1 MQDAIENPAS
11 LILPSSIAVGYKYD
25 WLYNSTSN
33 LWSYSSE
40 GLKTIYD
47 PCPFGYKVPDS
58 EIQALFSGATYD
70 SFITGNGAT
79 ISNGDNTIRIYL
91 LYSTSLGRDVGLYVN
106 QGSTNVFFPFA
117 GFKGVDRG
125 MSSLTCA
132 WKHVGAKGDYM
143 SSSVMS
149 SGHRSRVYLSS
160 ATSWTEIGADGTS
173 ADYSAGSH
181 YVLDETNRRTAGS
194 IRCVK
199 DDAFASISIELTPDQ
214 DSYVVGDYAQVSYQ
228 ILVNGVKDDLL
239 NKLDISVEY
248 EYEDSMGQPIIDKSV
263 DGSLPSGTLK
273 LSNEK
278 KGQFTLT
285 VREFT
290 SQPKYLKATLV
301 LKNAGVV
308 RASKSVLLL
317 LSNSSWDSYTR
328 YEGKGD
334 SPSGDGIQSGKA
346 IDTVNPFI
354 FTFKNSTSSFLRPH
368 ETYPWSLPPVIVNN
382 TDPSSD
388 FLKSCFFYFEDLN
401 NTTAEK
407 SPYKTVAACYF
418 KVIDPKSRAVYYL
431 KRTSYSWGYGISF
444 TTNKSEATLIYIC
457 SDWSGNTQDY
467 VDLIDS
473 DGNYLYYNR
482 GQKRLQF
489 DGSYA
494 YNLYQWYI
502 HKGIL

>member
-1 MQDAIENPAS
+1 MQ
-11 LILPSSIAVGYKYD
+11 VCK
-25 WLYNSTSN
+25 
-33 LWSYSSE
+33 
-40 GLKTIYD
+40 K
-47 PCPFGYKVPDS
+47 
-58 EIQALFSGATYD
+58 
-70 SFITGNGAT
+70 
-79 ISNGDNTIRIYL
+79 
-91 LYSTSLGRDVGLYVN
+91 
-106 QGSTNVFFPFA
+106 VFFPFA

-160 ATSWTEIGADGTS
+160 ATSWTETGADGTS
-173 ADYSAGSH
+173 ANYSAGSH

-199 DDAFASISIELTPDQ
+199 DDAFGSISIELTPDQ

-248 EYEDSMGQPIIDKSV
+248 EYEDYRGLRIDDKSV
-263 DGSLPSGTLK
+263 DGSLPYGTLP

-278 KGQFTLT
+278 TGQFILT
-285 VREFT
+285 VKNFT
-290 SQPKYLKATLV
+290 SQPKYLKVTLV
-301 LKNAGVV
+301 VKNADVV

-317 LSNSSWDSYTR
+317 LSNISWDSYTR
-328 YEGKGD
+328 YEGRGN
-334 SPSGDGIQSGKA
+334 SPAGNGIQSGQA
-346 IDTVNPFI
+346 IDTDNPFI
-354 FTFKNSTSSFLRPH
+354 FTFWRSTSSFLRPH
-368 ETYPWSLPPVIVNN
+368 ETYPWSLQPVIVNN
-382 TDPSSD
+382 TDPSSA

-401 NTTAEK
+401 NTTAVK
-407 SPYKTVAACYF
+407 SPYNTVASCYF
-418 KVIDPKSRAVYYL
+418 KVIDPESRSVYYL
-431 KRTSYSWGYGISF
+431 KRTSYPWGYGVSF
-444 TTNKSEATLIYIC
+444 TADKSEATLIYIC
-457 SDWSGNTQDY
+457 SDWGDNKPQDY

-473 DGNYLYYNR
+473 EGNYLYYNR

-489 DGSYA
+489 DGSFA
-494 YNLYQWYI
+494 NNLYQWYI

>member
-47 PCPFGYKVPDS
+47 PCPYGYKVPDS
-58 EIQALFSGATYD
+58 EIQALFSAATYA
-70 SFITGNGAT
+70 SSITDNGAT
-79 ISNGDNTIRIYL
+79 ISNGDNTIRTYL
-91 LYSTSLGRDVGLYVN
+91 LNSTSLGRSVGLYVN
-106 QGSTNVFFPFA
+106 QGSKNVFFPFA

-160 ATSWTEIGADGTS
+160 ATSWTETGADGGS
-173 ADYSAGSH
+173 ANYSASSH

-199 DDAFASISIELTPDQ
+199 DDAFGSISIELTPDQ
-214 DSYVVGDYAQVSYQ
+214 DSYVVGDYAQVS
-228 ILVNGVKDDLL
+228 
-239 NKLDISVEY
+239 
-248 EYEDSMGQPIIDKSV
+248 
-263 DGSLPSGTLK
+263 
-273 LSNEK
+273 
-278 KGQFTLT
+278 
-285 VREFT
+285 
-290 SQPKYLKATLV
+290 TLV
-301 LKNAGVV
+301 VKNAGVV

-317 LSNSSWDSYTR
+317 LSNISWDSYTR
-328 YEGKGD
+328 YEGRGN
-334 SPSGDGIQSGKA
+334 SSSGDGIQSGQA
-346 IDTVNPFI
+346 IDTKNPFI
-354 FTFKNSTSSFLRPH
+354 FTFKNSTSSFLRPD

-388 FLKSCFFYFEDLN
+388 FLESCFFYFEDLN

-431 KRTSYSWGYGISF
+431 KRTSYSWGYGVSF

-457 SDWSGNTQDY
+457 SDWGDNKPQDY

-473 DGNYLYYNR
+473 EGNYLYYNR

-489 DGSYA
+489 DGSFA
-494 YNLYQWYI
+494 NNLYQWYI
-502 HKGIL
+502 HKGIQ

>member
-47 PCPFGYKVPDS
+47 PCPYGYKVPDS
-58 EIQALFSGATYD
+58 EIQALFSAATYD
-70 SFITGNGAT
+70 SSITGNGAT
-79 ISNGDNTIRIYL
+79 ISNGDNTIRTYL
-91 LYSTSLGRDVGLYVN
+91 LNSASLGRDVGLYVS
-106 QGSTNVFFPFA
+106 QGSENVFFPFA

-160 ATSWTEIGADGTS
+160 ATSWKETGADGGT
-173 ADYSAGSH
+173 AEYSAGSH

-199 DDAFASISIELTPDQ
+199 DDAFGSISIELTPDQ
-214 DSYVVGDYAQVSYQ
+214 DSYVVGDYAQVS
-228 ILVNGVKDDLL
+228 
-239 NKLDISVEY
+239 
-248 EYEDSMGQPIIDKSV
+248 
-263 DGSLPSGTLK
+263 
-273 LSNEK
+273 
-278 KGQFTLT
+278 
-285 VREFT
+285 
-290 SQPKYLKATLV
+290 TLV
-301 LKNAGVV
+301 VKNAGVV

-317 LSNSSWDSYTR
+317 LSNISWDSYTR
-328 YEGKGD
+328 YEGRGN
-334 SPSGDGIQSGKA
+334 SSSGDGIQSGQA
-346 IDTVNPFI
+346 IDTKNPFI
-354 FTFKNSTSSFLRPH
+354 FTFKNSTSSFLRPD

-401 NTTAEK
+401 NTTAVK
-407 SPYKTVAACYF
+407 SPYNTVASCYF
-418 KVIDPKSRAVYYL
+418 KVIDPESRSVYYL
-431 KRTSYSWGYGISF
+431 KRTSYPWGYGVSF
-444 TTNKSEATLIYIC
+444 TTDKKEATLIYIC
-457 SDWSGNTQDY
+457 SDWKGTLQDY

-473 DGNYLYYNR
+473 DGNYLYYNS

-489 DGSYA
+489 DVLDASK
-494 YNLYQWYI
+494 LYQWYI
-502 HKGIL
+502 HKGNQ

>member
-47 PCPFGYKVPDS
+47 PCPYGYKVPDS
-58 EIQALFSGATYD
+58 EIQALFSAATYA
-70 SFITGNGAT
+70 SSITDNGAT
-79 ISNGDNTIRIYL
+79 ISNGDNTIRTYL
-91 LYSTSLGRDVGLYVN
+91 LNSTSLGRNVGLYVN
-106 QGSTNVFFPFA
+106 QGSKNVFFPFA

-160 ATSWTEIGADGTS
+160 ATSWTETGADGGS
-173 ADYSAGSH
+173 ANYSASSH

-199 DDAFASISIELTPDQ
+199 DDAFGSISIELTPDQ

-248 EYEDSMGQPIIDKSV
+248 EYEDYRGLPITDDKS
-263 DGSLPSGTLK
+263 SGTLP

-278 KGQFTLT
+278 TGQFTLT

-290 SQPKYLKATLV
+290 SRPKYLKATLV
-301 LKNAGVV
+301 LKNADVV

-317 LSNSSWDSYTR
+317 LSNSSWDSNTR
-328 YEGKGD
+328 YEGRGN
-334 SPSGDGIQSGKA
+334 SPEGNGSQSGQA
-346 IDTVNPFI
+346 IDTDNPFI
-354 FTFKNSTSSFLRPH
+354 FTFWRSTSSFLRPH
-368 ETYPWSLPPVIVNN
+368 ETYPWSLQPVIVNN
-382 TDPSSD
+382 TDPSSA

-401 NTTAEK
+401 NTDAVK
-407 SPYKTVAACYF
+407 SPYNTVASCYF
-418 KVIDPKSRAVYYL
+418 KVIDPKNRSVYYL
-431 KRTSYSWGYGISF
+431 KRTSYPWGDGVSF
-444 TTNKSEATLIYIC
+444 TANKSEATLIYIC
-457 SDWSGNTQDY
+457 SDWKGNPQDY

-473 DGNYLYYNR
+473 EGNYLYYNR

-489 DGSYA
+489 DGSFA
-494 YNLYQWYI
+494 NNLYQWYI
-502 HKGIL
+502 HKGIQ

>member
-47 PCPFGYKVPDS
+47 PCPYGYKVPDS
-58 EIQALFSGATYD
+58 EIQVLFAAATYD
-70 SFITGNGAT
+70 SSITGNGAT
-79 ISNGDNTIRIYL
+79 ISNGDNTIRTYFL
-91 LYSTSLGRDVGLYVN
+91 NSASLGRDVGLYVN
-106 QGSTNVFFPFA
+106 QGSKNVFFPFA

-160 ATSWTEIGADGTS
+160 ATSWTETGADGGT
-173 ADYSAGSH
+173 AEYSAGSH

-199 DDAFASISIELTPDQ
+199 DDAFGSISIELTPDQ
-214 DSYVVGDYAQVSYQ
+214 DSYVVGDYAQVS
-228 ILVNGVKDDLL
+228 
-239 NKLDISVEY
+239 
-248 EYEDSMGQPIIDKSV
+248 
-263 DGSLPSGTLK
+263 
-273 LSNEK
+273 
-278 KGQFTLT
+278 
-285 VREFT
+285 
-290 SQPKYLKATLV
+290 TLV
-301 LKNAGVV
+301 VKNAGVV

-317 LSNSSWDSYTR
+317 LSNISWDSYTR
-328 YEGKGD
+328 YEGRGN
-334 SPSGDGIQSGKA
+334 SSSGDGIQSGQA
-346 IDTVNPFI
+346 IDTKNPFI
-354 FTFKNSTSSFLRPH
+354 FTFKNSTSSFLRPD

-388 FLKSCFFYFEDLN
+388 FLESCFFYFEDLDYTLN
-401 NTTAEK
+401 NTAEVI
-407 SPYKTVAACYF
+407 SRYHTVASCYF
-418 KVIDPKSRAVYYL
+418 TVIDPESGYVYYL
-431 KRTSYSWGYGISF
+431 TWGDGVSF
-444 TTNKSEATLIYIC
+444 TAYKEKATRIYIC

-473 DGNYLYYNR
+473 DGNYLYYNS

-489 DGSYA
+489 DRSYA

-502 HKGIL
+502 HKGSL

>member
-1 MQDAIENPAS
+1 MQ
-11 LILPSSIAVGYKYD
+11 VCK
-25 WLYNSTSN
+25 
-33 LWSYSSE
+33 
-40 GLKTIYD
+40 
-47 PCPFGYKVPDS
+47 
-58 EIQALFSGATYD
+58 
-70 SFITGNGAT
+70 
-79 ISNGDNTIRIYL
+79 
-91 LYSTSLGRDVGLYVN
+91 
-106 QGSTNVFFPFA
+106 NVFFPFA

-160 ATSWTEIGADGTS
+160 ATSWKETGADGTS
-173 ADYSAGSH
+173 ANYSAGSH

-199 DDAFASISIELTPDQ
+199 DDAFGSISIELTPDQ

-248 EYEDSMGQPIIDKSV
+248 EYEDYRGLRITDDKSE
-263 DGSLPSGTLK
+263 DGFLPYGTLT

-278 KGQFTLT
+278 TGQFILT
-285 VREFT
+285 VKNFT

-301 LKNAGVV
+301 VKNADVV

-317 LSNSSWDSYTR
+317 LSNSSWDSNTR

-334 SPSGDGIQSGKA
+334 SPAGNGIQSGKA
-346 IDTVNPFI
+346 IDTDNPFI
-354 FTFKNSTSSFLRPH
+354 FTFKNSQISFLRPH
-368 ETYPWSLPPVIVNN
+368 ETDPWSLPPVIVDN
-382 TDPSSD
+382 TEPSLD
-388 FLKSCFFYFEDLN
+388 FLKSCVFYFEDLN
-401 NTTAEK
+401 NTTAAK
-407 SPYKTVAACYF
+407 SPYKTVASCYF
-418 KVIDPKSRAVYYL
+418 KVIDPKNRAVYYL
-431 KRTSYSWGYGISF
+431 KRTSYPWGYGVSF
-444 TTNKSEATLIYIC
+444 TTDKKEATLIYIC
-457 SDWSGNTQDY
+457 SDWKGTLQDY

-473 DGNYLYYNR
+473 DGNYLYYNS

-489 DGSYA
+489 DGSFA

-502 HKGIL
+502 HKGIQ

>member
-1 MQDAIENPAS
+1 MTMQ
-11 LILPSSIAVGYKYD
+11 VCK
-25 WLYNSTSN
+25 
-33 LWSYSSE
+33 
-40 GLKTIYD
+40 
-47 PCPFGYKVPDS
+47 
-58 EIQALFSGATYD
+58 
-70 SFITGNGAT
+70 
-79 ISNGDNTIRIYL
+79 
-91 LYSTSLGRDVGLYVN
+91 
-106 QGSTNVFFPFA
+106 NVFFPFA

-160 ATSWTEIGADGTS
+160 ATSWTETGADGTS
-173 ADYSAGSH
+173 ANYSAGSH

-199 DDAFASISIELTPDQ
+199 DDAFGSISIELTPDQ
-214 DSYVVGDYAQVSYQ
+214 DSYVVSDYAQVSYQ

-248 EYEDSMGQPIIDKSV
+248 EYEDYRGLPITDDKS
-263 DGSLPSGTLK
+263 SGTLP

-278 KGQFTLT
+278 TGQFTLT

-301 LKNAGVV
+301 VKNAGVV

-317 LSNSSWDSYTR
+317 LSNISWDSYTR
-328 YEGKGD
+328 YEGRGS
-334 SPSGDGIQSGKA
+334 SPAGNGIQSGQA
-346 IDTVNPFI
+346 IDTVNPFL
-354 FTFKNSTSSFLRPH
+354 FTFKNSTSSFLRPD
-368 ETYPWSLPPVIVNN
+368 ETDPWSLPPVIVNN
-382 TDPSSD
+382 TEPSSD

-401 NTTAEK
+401 NTTAVK
-407 SPYKTVAACYF
+407 SPYNTVASCYF
-418 KVIDPKSRAVYYL
+418 KVIDPESRSVYYL
-431 KRTSYSWGYGISF
+431 KRTSYPWGDGVSF
-444 TTNKSEATLIYIC
+444 TADKSEATLIYIC
-457 SDWSGNTQDY
+457 SDWRGNTQDY

-473 DGNYLYYNR
+473 EGNYLYYNS

-489 DGSYA
+489 DGSFA
-494 YNLYQWYI
+494 NNLYQWYI